1 MSQSKKEEIE
11 KALKKKED
19 KEKEK
24 EGKDESQ
31 FDSLDVCRQVSG
43 ENVERLVQERRN
55 SIALAME
62 LHLSCTN
69 LSIYVS
75 QRLWK

>member
-55 SIALAME
+55 SIALAK
-62 LHLSCTN
+62 L
-69 LSIYVS
+69 
-75 QRLWK
+75 